1 MKLYFKSIAV
11 TIVPFVVSMFMFY
24 LIGSF
29 LSVSF
34 DPAEWTLEMRSLMAI
49 FGGVFGGA
57 MYLKLQLERLL

>member
-1 MKLYFKSIAV
+1 MKMYFKSIAV

>member
-24 LIGSF
+24 LVGSF

-49 FGGVFGGA
+49 FGGVFGWA
-57 MYLKLQLERLL
+57 MYLKLQLENLV

>member
-1 MKLYFKSIAV
+1 MKMYFKAIAV
-11 TIVPFVVSMFMFY
+11 TIVPFVVAMFMFY

-34 DPAEWTLEMRSLMAI
+34 DPADWTLEMRSLMAI

-57 MYLKLQLERLL
+57 MYLKLQLERLV

>member
-24 LIGSF
+24 LVGSF

-57 MYLKLQLERLL
+57 MYLKLQLENLV

>member
-1 MKLYFKSIAV
+1 
-11 TIVPFVVSMFMFY
+11 VSMFMFY
-24 LIGSF
+24 LVGSF

-57 MYLKLQLERLL
+57 MYLKLQLEKLV

>member
-11 TIVPFVVSMFMFY
+11 TIVPFVVSLFMFY

>member
-1 MKLYFKSIAV
+1 MKMYFKAIAL
-11 TIVPFVVSMFMFY
+11 TITPFVVSMCLFY

-57 MYLKLQLERLL
+57 MYLKLQLELLL

>member
-1 MKLYFKSIAV
+1 MKMYFKAIAL
-11 TIVPFVVSMFMFY
+11 TITPFVVSMCLFY

>member
-11 TIVPFVVSMFMFY
+11 TIVPFVVSMFCFY

-34 DPAEWTLEMRSLMAI
+34 DPAEWTLEMRSLMSI
-49 FGGVFGGA
+49 FGGVFGFA
-57 MYLKLQLERLL
+57 IYLKLELERLV